1 MLGVMELRASR
12 HHPADGQLEMLWGLV
27 CLFNAFTGTPKRRR
41 INYVSMANWLAVP
54 ESGFPISHPP
64 RHN

>member
-27 CLFNAFTGTPKRRR
+27 CLFNAFTGTPQKEK
-41 INYVSMANWLAVP
+41 NM
-54 ESGFPISHPP
+54 
-64 RHN
+64 